1 MRYHAVL
8 LALKMGIKVLP
19 ISYDVKVQNLA
30 MEFNIPYIEAAEE
43 SDYYSYIRDLKNY
56 KEDHYFKMRRE
67 ERFNWEVMNKY
78 IK

>member
-1 MRYHAVL
+1 MLRFKTL
-8 LALKMGIKVLP
+8 
-19 ISYDVKVQNLA
+19 
-30 MEFNIPYIEAAEE
+30 PYIEAAEE